1 MKKFSKHWHLLC
13 GLLAIGLSPIAS
25 HAADNKSCPYTEAYL
40 SEQLGVTVKVVTQMP
55 GLLGPAC
62 EYADA
67 KRSLK
72 IAVDAGR
79 NPAPS
84 ADAWRKMANPPG
96 TKWKTV
102 AGDADKAVLL
112 EASPNMELH
121 PSLSYERKGWLVQI
135 NVMGIQANEVSKW
148 NEKLLKLKRLPE

>member
-1 MKKFSKHWHLLC
+1 MKKFLTYGQTLC
-13 GLLAIGLSPIAS
+13 SLLAISLMPLAS
-25 HAADNKSCPYTEAYL
+25 QAAESKPCPYTEAYL
-40 SEQLGVTVKVVTQMP
+40 SEQLGVTLKVVTQMP

-84 ADAWRKMANPPG
+84 AEAWRKMSNPPG
-96 TKWKTV
+96 TKWKAI
-102 AGDADKAVLL
+102 AGDPDKAVIL
-112 EASPNMELH
+112 EASPNMELQ
-121 PSLSYERKGWLVQI
+121 PSLSYEHKTWLVQI
-135 NVMGIQANEVSKW
+135 NVMGIKANEVAKW